1 MSTTTNKE
9 KNYYKKDPELASEY
23 THKLMDIVNK
33 HTVLDDTDSFSMA
46 SEIYAF
52 LCSSETI
59 ECVLCKESIVGFG
72 NNPQPVADKGKC
84 CDRCNGIYVIPLRV
98 YTFMAW
104 KKEEEKKKNNNLG
117 QE

>member
-1 MSTTTNKE
+1 MSTRSTTTNNE
-9 KNYYKKDPELASEY
+9 KNMKTK
-23 THKLMDIVNK
+23 
-33 HTVLDDTDSFSMA
+33 
-46 SEIYAF
+46 
-52 LCSSETI
+52 

-98 YTFMAW
+98 YSFMAW